1 MKQHPFPKGRF
12 WPAAFGAVLF
22 ALLLLNRDTL
32 ICSLCLGFYPS
43 QLATLAVMV
52 LTGLAF
58 LTVNRHHLREI
69 LTDKRML
76 LMAVPLA
83 LFLLVMLFKRDWQMM
98 YLSIAVCPV
107 FAVFLTYFT
116 DSRRVAK
123 TYLVILAVLS
133 AYSLL
138 ATYGMRHLAW
148 GDVVKPGIR
157 VNQAGMWFYDFGL
170 CFAGTDRFWHRN
182 FGLFREPGVYQYFLI
197 LGLYLNHYG
206 AAWDKPWKTWTISAI
221 LALTMVSTFSVP
233 GMIELVVFA
242 VFLFFDKGYHRTKQ
256 GRRALLAL
264 LAGLAAIALVV
275 LYLLKTKRILY
286 GNSILFEFGDIVT
299 RLTTDSESLVDRINA
314 YFTDLRF
321 FARNPLLGEKFHPV
335 LHGTNHNTTSTLV
348 LFAATGIFGGGL
360 SVAVWV
366 KMLWD
371 KNRKIIGNLILLG
384 ILFLS
389 FNTQNLVADLFF
401 WLFPCM
407 VFTEKVLPKLTKEEG

>member
-1 MKQHPFPKGRF
+1 MNQYPFPKSRF
-12 WPAAFGAVLF
+12 WPAAFGVTLF
-22 ALLLLNRDTL
+22 ALLLLTRDTL
-32 ICSLCLGFYPS
+32 ISSLRLGFYPS
-43 QLATLAVMV
+43 QLALLAVMV

-58 LTVNRHHLREI
+58 LIVNRNRLREI

-76 LMAVPLA
+76 LMAVPLG
-83 LFLLVMLFKRDWQMM
+83 LYLLVMILKRDWQMM

-138 ATYGMRHLAW
+138 ATYGLRHLVW
-148 GDVVKPGIR
+148 GDVFKPKIWI
-157 VNQAGMWFYDFGL
+157 NPAGMWFYDFGL
-170 CFAGTDRFWHRN
+170 CFTGTEPYWHRN

-197 LGLYLNHYG
+197 LGLYLNHYT
-206 AAWDKPWKTWTISAI
+206 ANWDKPWKTWLISAV
-221 LALTMVSTFSVP
+221 LTLTMVSTFSVP

-242 VFLFFDKGYHRTKQ
+242 AFLFFDKGYHRTKQ
-256 GRRALLAL
+256 GRRTLAVL
-264 LAGLAAIALVV
+264 LAGLAAVVLVV

-321 FARNPLLGEKFHPV
+321 FAQHPLLGAKFHPV
-335 LHGTNHNTTSTLV
+335 LHGTNHNTTSTL
-348 LFAATGIFGGGL
+348 A
-360 SVAVWV
+360 
-366 KMLWD
+366 
-371 KNRKIIGNLILLG
+371 
-384 ILFLS
+384 
-389 FNTQNLVADLFF
+389 
-401 WLFPCM
+401 
-407 VFTEKVLPKLTKEEG
+407 

>member
-1 MKQHPFPKGRF
+1 MKQYPFPKSRF
-12 WPAAFGAVLF
+12 WSAAFGLVLF
-22 ALLLLNRDTL
+22 ALLLLTRDTL
-32 ICSLCLGFYPS
+32 ISSLRLGFYPS
-43 QLATLAVMV
+43 QFAMLAVMA
-52 LTGLAF
+52 LTGLVF
-58 LTVNRHHLREI
+58 LAVNRHSLREI
-69 LTDKRML
+69 LTDRRMVLMAIPLGLYLLIML
-76 LMAVPLA
+76 L
-83 LFLLVMLFKRDWQMM
+83 KQDWQMM

-123 TYLVILAVLS
+123 TYLVIITVLS

-138 ATYGMRHLAW
+138 ATYGLRHLVW
-148 GDVVKPGIR
+148 GDVFKPKIW
-157 VNQAGMWFYDFGL
+157 VNPAGMWFYDFGL
-170 CFAGTDRFWHRN
+170 CFTGTEPYWHRN

-197 LGLYLNHYG
+197 LGLYLNHYT
-206 AAWDKPWKTWTISAI
+206 ASWDKPWKTWVISAI
-221 LALTMVSTFSVP
+221 LTLTMVSTFSVP
-233 GMIELVVFA
+233 GVIELVVFA
-242 VFLFFDKGYHRTKQ
+242 AFLFFDKGYHRTKQ
-256 GRRALLAL
+256 GRRTLLAL
-264 LAGLAAIALVV
+264 LAGLAGVVLVV

-286 GNSILFEFGDIVT
+286 GNSILFEFGDIIT
-299 RLTTDSESLVDRINA
+299 RLTTDSESLVDRLNA

-321 FARNPLLGEKFHPV
+321 FAQHPLLGANFHPV

-371 KNRKIIGNLILLG
+371 KNRSLFGNLILLG

-389 FNTQNLVADLFF
+389 FNTQNLAANLFF

-407 VFTEKVLPKLTKEEG
+407 AFAQQVRPAKEEG

>member
-1 MKQHPFPKGRF
+1 MKQYPFPKSRF
-12 WPAAFGAVLF
+12 WSAAFGLVLF
-22 ALLLLNRDTL
+22 ALLLLTRDTL
-32 ICSLCLGFYPS
+32 ISSLRLGFYPS
-43 QLATLAVMV
+43 QFAMLAVMV
-52 LTGLAF
+52 LTGLVF
-58 LTVNRHHLREI
+58 LAVNRHSLREI
-69 LTDKRML
+69 FTDRRMV
-76 LMAVPLA
+76 LMAIPLG
-83 LFLLVMLFKRDWQMM
+83 LYLLVMLFKRDWQMM
-98 YLSIAVCPV
+98 YLSVAVCPV

-123 TYLVILAVLS
+123 TYLVIITVLS

-138 ATYGMRHLAW
+138 ATYGLRHLVW
-148 GDVVKPGIR
+148 GDVFKPKIW
-157 VNQAGMWFYDFGL
+157 VNPAGMWFYDFGL
-170 CFAGTDRFWHRN
+170 CFTGTEPYWHRN

-197 LGLYLNHYG
+197 LGLYLNHYT
-206 AAWDKPWKTWTISAI
+206 AAWDKPWKTWVISAI
-221 LALTMVSTFSVP
+221 LTLTMVSTFSVP

-242 VFLFFDKGYHRTKQ
+242 AFLFFDKGYHRTKQ
-256 GRRALLAL
+256 GRRTLLVL
-264 LAGLAAIALVV
+264 LAGLAGVVLVV

-321 FARNPLLGEKFHPV
+321 FAQHPLLGANFHPV

-360 SVAVWV
+360 SVVVWV

-371 KNRKIIGNLILLG
+371 KKRSLFGNLILLG

-389 FNTQNLVADLFF
+389 FNTQNLAANLFF

-407 VFTEKVLPKLTKEEG
+407 AFAQQAGLTKEEG